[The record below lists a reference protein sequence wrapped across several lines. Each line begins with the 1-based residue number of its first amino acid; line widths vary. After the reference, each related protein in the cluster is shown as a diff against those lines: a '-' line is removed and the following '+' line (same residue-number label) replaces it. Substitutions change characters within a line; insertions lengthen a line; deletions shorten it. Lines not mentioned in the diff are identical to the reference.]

1 MRAIPAIVALLMS
14 MTGLR
19 PADAWEKESHE
30 TTKRFTLSNGVTVLL
45 EERHDLPL
53 VYVGVVLRGG
63 IARES
68 HGKEGLAS
76 FTARLMARGTKEFTR
91 QQIDEKFEEIGS
103 SFSAQAST
111 EALWLGGNVI
121 ARNLDAY
128 LAKVSSIVLRP
139 TFPAAELDKLRREVL
154 SEIDLRRED
163 DQSSA
168 RMFFKRF
175 LYGKHRL
182 GRDEAGMRE
191 AIKSFSR
198 DDVAA
203 FYGSALKGDN
213 IIIAVAGDVT
223 RADLERK
230 LGAEFGELPKGAGLG
245 TAESAAPQELEGRR
259 VLLVDRPGRTQTQ
272 MMVGQIAVPVTHPD
286 YVPLTVANAAFGSG
300 FTSRLM
306 REVRVKRGWA
316 YGARSMLVES
326 RERGP
331 FGIWTFPKNDDAMP
345 TLDLVLKMYD
355 DFSKNGITDEELEF
369 AKGRLVGAHPFS
381 LETAQKRVELV
392 VRAELLGLPADFF
405 LTYPQK
411 VKDITAKQVREAV
424 TRNLQAK
431 NIAIVIVCTA
441 SHFKDKVAS
450 VAGAKDVQV
459 IKYTDD
465 LSL

>member
-1 MRAIPAIVALLMS
+1 MRAMGVFVAALAFVPS
-14 MTGLR
+14 LR
-19 PADAWEKESHE
+19 PTVAWGKEE
-30 TTKRFTLSNGVTVLL
+30 TENTKRFTLANGMTVLL

-53 VYVGVVLRGG
+53 VYAGVVMKGG
-63 IARES
+63 IAREPQ
-68 HGKEGLAS
+68 GKEGLAS
-76 FTARLMARGTKEFTR
+76 FTARLMARGTKALSR
-91 QQIDEKFEEIGS
+91 NQIEEKFEEIGS
-103 SFSAQAST
+103 SFAAQAT
-111 EALWLGGNVI
+111 MEALWLGGSVI
-121 ARNLDAY
+121 ARNVDAF
-128 LAKVSSIVLRP
+128 LGLVASLVTTP
-139 TFPAAELDKLRREVL
+139 TFPAAELEKLRREVL

-168 RMFFKRF
+168 RLFFKRF

-182 GRDEAGMRE
+182 GRDDAGTR
-191 AIKSFSR
+191 AAVKSFSR
-198 DDVAA
+198 DDVAG
-203 FYGSALKGDN
+203 FYSSSISAGN
-213 IIIAVAGDVT
+213 MIIAIAGDVT
-223 RADLERK
+223 RADIEKK
-230 LGAEFGELPKGAGLG
+230 LSSAFGSLVGEAATTSGDAV
-245 TAESAAPQELEGRR
+245 APQEVEGRR

-331 FGIWTFPKNDDAMP
+331 FGIWTFPKNSDAMP

-355 DFSKNGITDEELEF
+355 EFSKNGITDEELEF
-369 AKGRLVGAHPFS
+369 AKGRLVGAHPFTM
-381 LETAQKRVELV
+381 ETAQKRVELV

-405 LTYPQK
+405 LAYPQK
-411 VKDITAKQVREAV
+411 VKAVTAKQVRDAV

-441 SHFKDKVAS
+441 SHFKDKVAA
-450 VAGAKDVQV
+450 VAGAKDVQ
-459 IKYTDD
+459 IINYTDD
-465 LSL
+465 LAP